1 MKLLTETFAKQINFT
16 LGCYDRIIITG
27 TIPEICHVHG
37 MTAYM
42 LRNKLHIFDYA
53 KPVEQYR
60 EILRQNAEK
69 IAAENNLVIE
79 FVRKSTVRK
88 EDIIQKTL
96 QQRGMH
102 CGFLHILS
110 AMETCT
116 TYKPWYDKT
125 TGRTFLK
132 YDLSKCLYYYFY
144 FIDELLGLC
153 YMKVPTWC
161 PFPLQIYFNG
171 HNWLAEQLKK
181 AGIAF
186 TTIDNAFDY
195 IEDPVKAQA
204 IADGMDIGKIHE
216 KLDEYAWKFCPVYK
230 AFNQRYHYSINQVEY
245 ATDIVFKNQNELKEL
260 YEQLIATAI
269 HTVKPENIATFL
281 GSKLSSLYQ
290 GEIGNRYNVR
300 IEGSR
305 IRHQMGK
312 SAIKMYDKMSKILR
326 IETTTIDITFFKHYR
341 EVEHRDGTKS
351 NQMAGLKKNIYS
363 LPLLQQN
370 LQAANKRYL
379 EFISAFKNK
388 EAGRKRLQQ
397 ITTPKMV
404 QDRNYSGFNFFNHDD
419 LKLLHCIARGEFNI
433 NGLRNKD
440 IQQNIKANSNKV
452 SRLLKRLLV
461 HGLFKKSAKHLQ
473 ILPHKLGKQAIIMAE
488 KIKELILVPAFN
500 Y

>member
-1 MKLLTETFAKQINFT
+1 MKLLTETFAKQISFT

-27 TIPEICHVHG
+27 TIPEICHAHG
-37 MTAYM
+37 MTSFM
-42 LRNKLHIFDYA
+42 LRNKLHLFDYA
-53 KPVEQYR
+53 KYVEQYR
-60 EILRQNAEK
+60 EAIRQNAETV
-69 IAAENNLVIE
+69 AAENNIVID

-88 EDIIQKTL
+88 EDIIQKRL
-96 QQRGMH
+96 QQRGNH
-102 CGFLHILS
+102 PGLIHIIS

-116 TYKPWYDKT
+116 TYKPWHDKG
-125 TGRTFLK
+125 TGKTFLK
-132 YDLSKCLYYYFY
+132 YDIAKCLYYYFY
-144 FIDELLGLC
+144 FIDELLGLS
-153 YMKVPTWC
+153 YVKVPTWC

-171 HNWLAEQLKK
+171 HNWLARELKK

-204 IADGMDIGKIHE
+204 LADGMDIKKIHE

-230 AFNQRYHYSINQVEY
+230 AFNQRYHYSVSQVEY
-245 ATDIVFKNQNELKEL
+245 ATDIVFNHQHELKGL
-260 YEQLIATAI
+260 YEELIATAI

-281 GSKLSSLYQ
+281 GTKLDTRYQ
-290 GEIGNRYNVR
+290 GEVGNRYNIR

-326 IETTTIDITFFKHYR
+326 IETTTIDITVFKHYR

-351 NQMAGLKKNIYS
+351 NQMATLKKNIYS
-363 LPLLQQN
+363 LPLLQQS

-379 EFISAFKNK
+379 EFISAFENK

-397 ITTPKMV
+397 ITTSKKVENRKYP
-404 QDRNYSGFNFFNHDD
+404 GFSFFSQTDIS
-419 LKLLHCIARGEFNI
+419 LLHCIARGEFNI

-440 IQQNIKANSNKV
+440 LRQYIKANSNKI

-461 HGLFKKSAKHLQ
+461 HRLIKKAQSTYKYYLT
-473 ILPHKLGKQAIIMAE
+473 KLGKHAIIMAE